1 VGNTATFAVTATGSM
16 PMSYQWNLNSTNLA
30 GATNSTLTQ
39 VFQATNAGS
48 YSVSV
53 ANSYGTVK
61 SGAAAISVAP
71 VNAPTVLQGPVSRTL
86 YPGATLA
93 LSVTAS
99 GGALYYQWQ
108 VAGTNIPGATA
119 SSYQVTNVTAA
130 AAGTYSGFVSNRIGA
145 TPFGPATITIPTPS
159 KGSYEAVIT
168 ADKPEAWWRLD
179 EAPGATN
186 MWDSMGRHDGYYT
199 NVSGNPA
206 KLGVP
211 GALISDPDTA
221 VSFDG
226 TSASYGVAPYSPAI
240 NTETF
245 TLECWVNSSSASNFG
260 VPVSDQFGL
269 KGFFFTPSGPDPNF
283 ASGWAL
289 LVDSGGQTF
298 GVPSTAAPNAISQ
311 GWTHLA
317 VSYGSA
323 AGMRYFINGQWD
335 GASYVD
341 FDRNNAGP
349 LIIGALGEASG
360 APPDTFFEGQV
371 DEVAVY
377 TTDLS
382 SNQIQA
388 HYQGRYGVNNKP
400 IFLGSLV
407 SQVVPAGTPV
417 SFSTIVAGSLP
428 IGLQWEKNGAPIA
441 GATTSTLTLTN
452 TVLSDTATYQLVA
465 SNSAGSTNSS
475 VSLVVVPPPTFAN
488 VTNNLLL
495 HLKFNG
501 NYIDAS
507 GRGNNGTPMGGPTF
521 VPGKIGS
528 QALHYSTT
536 TTTLGSGGTVTNA
549 SYVTLGAPAGL
560 NLGSNWANGLSF
572 SVAFWIRLPAG
583 YAGGD
588 LPFFSNAID
597 SNNDLGFTFSPSYD
611 LGGWQWCLDDVAKTG
626 AGDFDINGPNN
637 SINDGNWHHLA
648 VAFDSAAGLGT
659 TYLDG
664 VQVQTSPLTGLGDF
678 DSGNSVTI
686 GQDPTG
692 AYNESG
698 SADIDDLGVWQAVL
712 TPLDVCIIYGAGANA
727 GVSFDTVGQPKLGFL
742 RSGNNLLFIW
752 QGGTLLQAP
761 SLKGPWSAV
770 SGAAAPTATVT
781 PGPGNKFYRIEM

>member
-1 VGNTATFAVTATGSM
+1 
-16 PMSYQWNLNSTNLA
+16 
-30 GATNSTLTQ
+30 
-39 VFQATNAGS
+39 
-48 YSVSV
+48 
-53 ANSYGTVK
+53 
-61 SGAAAISVAP
+61 
-71 VNAPTVLQGPVSRTL
+71 
-86 YPGATLA
+86 
-93 LSVTAS
+93 
-99 GGALYYQWQ
+99 
-108 VAGTNIPGATA
+108 
-119 SSYQVTNVTAA
+119 
-130 AAGTYSGFVSNRIGA
+130 
-145 TPFGPATITIPTPS
+145 
-159 KGSYEAVIT
+159 
-168 ADKPEAWWRLD
+168 
-179 EAPGATN
+179 
-186 MWDSMGRHDGYYT
+186 
-199 NVSGNPA
+199 
-206 KLGVP
+206 
-211 GALISDPDTA
+211 
-221 VSFDG
+221 
-226 TSASYGVAPYSPAI
+226 
-240 NTETF
+240 
-245 TLECWVNSSSASNFG
+245 
-260 VPVSDQFGL
+260 
-269 KGFFFTPSGPDPNF
+269 
-283 ASGWAL
+283 
-289 LVDSGGQTF
+289 
-298 GVPSTAAPNAISQ
+298 
-311 GWTHLA
+311 
-317 VSYGSA
+317 
-323 AGMRYFINGQWD
+323 
-335 GASYVD
+335 
-341 FDRNNAGP
+341 
-349 LIIGALGEASG
+349 
-360 APPDTFFEGQV
+360 
-371 DEVAVY
+371 
-377 TTDLS
+377 
-382 SNQIQA
+382 
-388 HYQGRYGVNNKP
+388 
-400 IFLGSLV
+400 
-407 SQVVPAGTPV
+407 
-417 SFSTIVAGSLP
+417 
-428 IGLQWEKNGAPIA
+428 
-441 GATTSTLTLTN
+441 
-452 TVLSDTATYQLVA
+452 
-465 SNSAGSTNSS
+465 
-475 VSLVVVPPPTFAN
+475 
-488 VTNNLLL
+488 
-495 HLKFNG
+495 
-501 NYIDAS
+501 
-507 GRGNNGTPMGGPTF
+507 MGGPTF